1 MASLDRMVAYLDRE
15 LRVRDFEDSS
25 HNGLQVANSGK
36 VSRVCA
42 GVDASMVFFQ
52 EAAGRGANLLV
63 CHHGMSWGDS
73 LRRITDLNYTRL
85 KFLIEHDIALYA
97 CHLPLDAHPR
107 LGNNAQLA
115 RALGLRGLKPFG
127 AYHGREIGFAG
138 ALPKIMRY
146 AEFKRRVEE
155 ATGSVVRSMDFG
167 PQSVRTVAVVSGGAA
182 EMVEEAG
189 RKGLDVFVSG
199 ESKLEALHSAQEWGV
214 HAIFAG
220 HYATETFGVKAV
232 ARALASRFRVESD
245 FVDLEIDW

>member
-1 MASLDRMVAYLDRE
+1 
-15 LRVRDFEDSS
+15 
-25 HNGLQVANSGK
+25 
-36 VSRVCA
+36 
-42 GVDASMVFFQ
+42 
-52 EAAGRGANLLV
+52 
-63 CHHGMSWGDS
+63 
-73 LRRITDLNYTRL
+73 
-85 KFLIEHDIALYA
+85 
-97 CHLPLDAHPR
+97 
-107 LGNNAQLA
+107 
-115 RALGLRGLKPFG
+115 
-127 AYHGREIGFAG
+127 
-138 ALPKIMRY
+138 
-146 AEFKRRVEE
+146 
-155 ATGSVVRSMDFG
+155 MDFG